1 MSIQSEIDRLIQA
14 KQTIAQAIGDK
25 GVEVPAD
32 ATLDE
37 FHSYIDNIVTASG
50 VGENLGSYMT
60 NGGVIDTLVSFGN
73 RIFSGLAAV
82 SDAATIIAVGSINQ
96 YVGKNIWTSNSYS
109 SSPGDPYPEYLTF
122 KAEAGAYR
130 MTWIISPDASL
141 GDREFV
147 IYGFG

>member
-1 MSIQSEIDRLIQA
+1 MSIQSEIDRLAQA
-14 KQTIAQAIGDK
+14 KFNIAQAIGDK

-96 YVGKNIWTSNSYS
+96 YLPALMQASAGEPSLLTPSAANAAYASY
-109 SSPGDPYPEYLTF
+109 L
-122 KAEAGAYR
+122 AA
-130 MTWIISPDASL
+130 
-141 GDREFV
+141 
-147 IYGFG
+147 